1 MGGNPDRIDGWK
13 AIGQHFGRDRTTVI
27 RWARERGLPV
37 HRIPGG
43 TSGSVYALRSEL
55 EAWSRG
61 GDAGEGEVPVVE
73 PVAEPEPPGNI
84 QPPAPSRRRWPWLA
98 AGAIVA
104 TGIGLAAFGL
114 RASDSPMAL
123 PADAE
128 AARLYVDA
136 RDAWA
141 SRDPEAVAGAI
152 RQLEAVIR
160 AEPGFAPAHAALAD
174 AHLLAREFG
183 SEPDALAF
191 PRAKKAA
198 EQALALDPDLAAA
211 HRALGFIAYWWE
223 RDPQAAG
230 RAFRRALE
238 LNPDE
243 AQTRFWY
250 GNVLA
255 DNGEPAAARRELDAA
270 RLLDPGSLAI
280 QTDLAWA
287 IWSAGEIVDAERR
300 LRAIVARAPDLV
312 SGHDA
317 LSVILLEKGDFAGY
331 LAALSARVQLR
342 GEPRLVRQLAQLE
355 AAARAGGPAAIGPWL
370 VAHARSDEQGKPFP
384 DHSWAA
390 FAASCTND
398 RAQLGDILAVAVANR
413 ERWGSAG
420 FRRAIAQRWRDDA
433 AVQQALKQLTSPRIE
448 PGASAG

>member
-55 EAWSRG
+55 DAWGRG

-73 PVAEPEPPGNI
+73 PVAEPELPGNI

-98 AGAIVA
+98 AGAFVA

-114 RASDSPMAL
+114 RAGDPPMAL

-152 RQLEAVIR
+152 GQLEAVVR

-198 EQALALDPDLAAA
+198 EQALDLDPDLAAA

-255 DNGEPAAARRELDAA
+255 DNGEAAAARRELDAA

-287 IWSAGEIVDAERR
+287 IWSAGNATEAERR
-300 LRAIVARAPDLV
+300 LRAILADAPDLV
-312 SGHDA
+312 SAHDS
-317 LSVILLEKGDFAGY
+317 LSVILLERGDFAGY
-331 LAALSARVQLR
+331 LEALRARVKLR
-342 GEPRLVRQLAQLE
+342 GEPGLRTRLAELE
-355 AAARAGGPAAIGPWL
+355 AAAAAGGPAAIGSRL
-370 VAHARSDEQGKPFP
+370 VALARAEEQGRPFP

-390 FAASCTND
+390 FTASSTGD
-398 RAQLGDILAVAVANR
+398 RAALGEILALATANG

-433 AVQQALKQLTSPRIE
+433 AVQTALKRLESPRME
-448 PGASAG
+448 PSAASG